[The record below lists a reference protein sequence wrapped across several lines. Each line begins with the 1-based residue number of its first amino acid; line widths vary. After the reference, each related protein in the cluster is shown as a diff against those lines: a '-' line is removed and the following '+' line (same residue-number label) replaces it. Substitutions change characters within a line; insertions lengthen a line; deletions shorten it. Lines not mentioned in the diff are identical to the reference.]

1 MHSGYCQKLNEAKG
15 KAGFFNT
22 YFLIEKNESF
32 VNKLV
37 KQMIST
43 KIKKIMCYITQQLKK

>member
-1 MHSGYCQKLNEAKG
+1 MLSGYYQKFNEGKW

-43 KIKKIMCYITQQLKK
+43 KIKKIMCYIT